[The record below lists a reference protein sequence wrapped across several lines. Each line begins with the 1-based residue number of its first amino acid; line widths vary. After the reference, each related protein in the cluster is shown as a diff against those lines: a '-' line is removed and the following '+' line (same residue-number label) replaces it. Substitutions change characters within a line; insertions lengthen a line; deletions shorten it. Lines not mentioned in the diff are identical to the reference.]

1 MTSPSGGSSAW
12 AIAEAASAT
21 AVDLEAL
28 LAQSARQ
35 HQAQL
40 GVVLDDEQSEDRHV
54 AASMALAHLT
64 RT

>member
-1 MTSPSGGSSAW
+1 MTSPSGGSSAC
-12 AIAEAASAT
+12 AIAEAASADRD
-21 AVDLEAL
+21 DLEAL
-28 LAQSARQ
+28 LAQPARQ

-54 AASMALAHLT
+54 DSSMAPRGLT